1 MTAEETMSTEEKK
14 SAEEKMSTEG
24 DAWTITMFLNISRSR
39 NWEIC

>member
-24 DAWTITMFLNISRSR
+24 DGWKRTMFLNISQSR